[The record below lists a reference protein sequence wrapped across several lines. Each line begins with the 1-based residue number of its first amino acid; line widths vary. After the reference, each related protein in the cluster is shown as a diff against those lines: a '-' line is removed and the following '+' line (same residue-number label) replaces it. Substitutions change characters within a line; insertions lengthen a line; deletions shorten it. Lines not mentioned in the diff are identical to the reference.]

1 MLMPLAATV
10 LVFMACYL
18 PLIEMPVGYAVDNK
32 SYSFEKKS
40 YSVGAD
46 IYDGSTPRNISIAVR
61 AIGCLISL
69 LFYTLLWSP
78 WKLFSRTLLLG
89 LLTVSQVILLINF
102 ILTSTDILSCPRN
115 RCSNA
120 IAIKC
125 LFGAFGCTT
134 FGVLVGGCMMPG
146 LVQIWV
152 KDFWGANEDWGSGT
166 SRVVE
171 STQDEESPAPPAQG
185 KENQVAEPVI
195 IHVKV
200 PDR

>member
-1 MLMPLAATV
+1 MPLAATV

-18 PLIEMPVGYAVDNK
+18 PLIEMSAGYDVDNK

-78 WKLFSRTLLLG
+78 WKLCSRTLLLG

-152 KDFWGANEDWGSGT
+152 KYFWGANEDWFGSGT

-185 KENQVAEPVI
+185 KENPVAEPVI